1 MRTLLTLWQ
10 EVAAALEEAE
20 VDELKK
26 KQQERREKMVRDTL
40 DEEIVEVRSV
50 DRVTS
55 KGIVPCGRAL
65 RTI

>member
-10 EVAAALEEAE
+10 EVAVALEKAE
-20 VDELKK
+20 LVELKK
-26 KQQERREKMVRDTL
+26 MHELRREKMARDTL
-40 DEEIVEVRSV
+40 EEQMVEVKSV

-65 RTI
+65 KAI